1 MEMFEKAARL
11 KLRFNFKGAIGVEEL
26 WDLSLQNLDL
36 IYKDLMGKAKLLTED
51 SLLTEKT
58 PEQDLVQLRLDIA
71 KHIFMVKQEENKA
84 RLAKAEQAK
93 QKQRI
98 LDIIADKQDEQL
110 RNMPLDELMKLVN

>member
-1 MEMFEKAARL
+1 MFEKAARL

-26 WDLSLQNLDL
+26 WDLSLQNLDS
-36 IYKDLMGKAKLLTED
+36 IYKDLMSKAKLLTED

-71 KHIFMVKQEENKA
+71 KYIFMVKQEENKA

-93 QKQRI
+93 QRERI
-98 LDIIADKQDEQL
+98 MDIIADKQDEQL